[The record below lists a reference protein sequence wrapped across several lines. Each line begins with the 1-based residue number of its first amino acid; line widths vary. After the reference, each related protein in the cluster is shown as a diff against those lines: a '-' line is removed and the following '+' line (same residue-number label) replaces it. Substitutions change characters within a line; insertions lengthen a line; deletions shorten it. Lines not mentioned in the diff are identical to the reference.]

1 MLLTKL
7 IQENCIFGLFIMYL
21 NGQLLPEKISSKLNM
36 VIHVHAHVGGEHELC
51 MCMYK
56 EWLSIH
62 E

>member
-1 MLLTKL
+1 
-7 IQENCIFGLFIMYL
+7 MYL
-21 NGQLLPEKISSKLNM
+21 NEQQKQFSSKLNM
-36 VIHVHAHVGGEHELC
+36 VIHAHVGGEHELC